1 MASSS
6 SEPLALPAPATLLDA
21 LPYVDRQYEAM
32 KPEVDAMIAA
42 ERGRRRGQQP
52 GDAGQRGSGSGS
64 QRSDDDARRRNG

>member
-42 ERGRRRGQQP
+42 E
-52 GDAGQRGSGSGS
+52 QRTFAPRDYLSLIHI
-64 QRSDDDARRRNG
+64 